1 MQRPLLIEYL
11 ERRRARFFRETHRV
25 AYTAAD
31 VAETSHINCHNFA
44 KVVMVKVDGELV
56 MTVLPAHCYLNL
68 ELMKQDLGVEQL
80 ELAREREFDYRF
92 PRCESGAMPP
102 FGHLF
107 GFRTYLVP
115 LFDES
120 GEIAFS
126 AGSHSEIIRMPMRE
140 YLQLAYVDEV
150 SPQVAGSASLPLVPD
165 HAYSLLLKAGTASL
179 A

>member
-1 MQRPLLIEYL
+1 MQRQLLIEYL
-11 ERRRARFFRETHRV
+11 ERRRARFFRESHRV
-25 AYTAAD
+25 AFTAAD

-44 KVVMVKVDGELV
+44 KVVMVKVDGELA

-68 ELMKQDLGVEQL
+68 DAMKAELGVERL

-107 GFRTYLVP
+107 GLRTYLVP
-115 LFDES
+115 LFDAS

-140 YLQLAYVDEV
+140 YLQLAYVEELNPD
-150 SPQVAGSASLPLVPD
+150 VAGPAALPLVLD
-165 HAYSLLLKAGTASL
+165 QSYVHLMKVGL